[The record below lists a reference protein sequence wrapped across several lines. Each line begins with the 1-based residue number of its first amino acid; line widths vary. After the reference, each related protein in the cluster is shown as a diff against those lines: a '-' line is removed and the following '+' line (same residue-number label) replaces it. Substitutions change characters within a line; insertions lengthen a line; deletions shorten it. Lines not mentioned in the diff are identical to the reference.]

1 VSARPDDGDCGASEN
16 RIREQSV
23 ARLLR
28 WYPAAW
34 RSRYG
39 EEFTELLLA
48 DLADQPRSWQRTA
61 DVIGS
66 GLLARLTSVGLSGHA
81 MERSDQIRASLVTL
95 GCAAA
100 AFLTLGLAMLAQLA
114 IGEQWAPSATTA
126 TTFGLVIMS
135 VTTGACGLLVLL
147 GAVPLAWSTAVGLA
161 RQQSRNTA
169 RPAALALAAAAVLV
183 SGAHHF
189 QNSWPG
195 TGGTFA
201 HRSVLP
207 DGVAAF
213 GWASTLSVSSYWA
226 HPGALHQFPGLEL
239 AWMLVSPVALLCLV
253 GGTAAVLRRQRMS
266 PRMLAY
272 QGQLASAAA
281 LAMCGFFAGAA
292 CWVFGADSSRSGLF
306 HAGAVD
312 VAGLAVMTVALAAA
326 VRAAVCCR
334 RATLTLSARG

>member
-1 VSARPDDGDCGASEN
+1 VSARP
-16 RIREQSV
+16 EQSA

-34 RSRYG
+34 RARYG

-48 DLADQPRSWQRTA
+48 DLADRPRNCRRTA
-61 DVIGS
+61 DVVAS
-66 GLLARLTSVGLSGHA
+66 GLLARLTSAGLTSHA
-81 MERSDQIRASLVTL
+81 MDHSDQIRASLATL
-95 GCAAA
+95 GCAVA

-114 IGEQWAPSATTA
+114 IGVQWVSSTTAA

-135 VTTGACGLLVLL
+135 VATGAFALLALL
-147 GAVPLAWSTAVGLA
+147 GAVPLGWSTAVGLVR
-161 RQQSRNTA
+161 RQRRNTA
-169 RPAALALAAAAVLV
+169 RPAALALTAAAVLV
-183 SGAHHF
+183 TGAHHF
-189 QNSWPG
+189 QNAWPG

-201 HRSVLP
+201 HRAVLP

-239 AWMLVSPVALLCLV
+239 AWMVVSPAALLCLV
-253 GGTAAVLRRQRMS
+253 GGSAAVLRRQRMS

-272 QGQLASAAA
+272 QGRLASAAA

-292 CWVFGADSSRSGLF
+292 CWVFGAGSSRSGLF

-312 VAGLAVMTVALAAA
+312 VAGLAVMTLALAAA
-326 VRAAVCCR
+326 VRAAACCH
-334 RATLTLSARG
+334 RATLTLAALRRGESR